1 MRIGEASRRS
11 GVPVSTIRYYIRRGL
26 IVPDGEGTQ
35 YIFDEQ
41 DCHTLERIVQFK
53 KWGLS
58 LETAHRLLSLE
69 RVSSGVEQDT
79 LEDCVALLR
88 KHQKHLEHQRAL
100 YKSYKEE
107 INELIGEMNRRAA
120 APQGGEGART
130 GVPLRALS
138 LLSCPRCGGSFQI
151 SKADMDISAIFSAD
165 LHCACGYRAE
175 IRSGIVYA
183 ECEEKYPFDE
193 PDIDRELYRS
203 ASSELVSLIH
213 KSYNWMGAR
222 VEELS
227 LPSGSVV
234 LETHL
239 NAFFALYKRMAHLNP
254 SNIYVVQ
261 DKFPAIIELYK
272 GYIDRLP
279 VKPEIL
285 YLAAA
290 DNTTFPL
297 RKGCVDLLIDYCST
311 NEYGIYA
318 DDFYL
323 DRMQQYLKPSA
334 AVIGTYFY
342 FDPDSRSLEKLQE
355 MYPLNGPHNYTRE
368 YFKDGI
374 RSRYS
379 IVKQT
384 EIGVSTD
391 SGNGLTFDF
400 HCTGD
405 ALYMRSFLLRL
416 SAAHRHERETAAQE
430 NTAK

>member
-1 MRIGEASRRS
+1 MRIGEASKRS

-35 YIFDEQ
+35 YLFDEQ

-79 LEDCVALLR
+79 VEDCVALLR
-88 KHQKHLEHQRAL
+88 THQKRLEDQRVR
-100 YKSYKEE
+100 YQHYKEE
-107 INELIGEMNRRAA
+107 INEFIDELNRQAA
-120 APQGGEGART
+120 VPHGSALAPT

-138 LLSCPRCGGSFQI
+138 LLCCPRCGGAFQI
-151 SKADMDISAIFSAD
+151 SKADMDMSAIFSAD
-165 LHCACGYRAE
+165 LHCSCGYRAE
-175 IRSGIVYA
+175 IRNGIVYA

-203 ASSELVSLIH
+203 APSELVSLIQ
-213 KSYNWMGAR
+213 KSYNWMGTR
-222 VEELS
+222 IKELS

-234 LETHL
+234 METHL
-239 NAFFALYKRMAHLNP
+239 NSFFALYKKLTQIDP

-279 VKPEIL
+279 AKPEIL
-285 YLAAA
+285 YIAAA

-318 DDFYL
+318 GDFYL
-323 DRMQQYLKPSA
+323 DRMRQYLRPSA
-334 AVIGTYFY
+334 SVIGTYFY
-342 FDPDSRSLEKLQE
+342 FDPDSRSLQKLRE
-355 MYPLNGPHNYTRE
+355 MYPLNGEKNYTRD
-368 YFKDGI
+368 YFKSGI
-374 RSRYS
+374 RSHYH
-379 IVKQT
+379 IVKQA

-391 SGNGLTFDF
+391 SGDGMTFDF

-405 ALYMRSFLLRL
+405 ALYMRSFLLHPAER
-416 SAAHRHERETAAQE
+416 HRPEREE
-430 NTAK
+430 K